1 MDFHPPAEKTAVT
14 SSMLITAPEEGPCTR
29 DDGCAPSLRALH
41 ARLLEN
47 AALRRMRGLERRRSQ
62 RLEDAAYWLNAA
74 PVAVRKASALREETS
89 FAPLP

>member
-1 MDFHPPAEKTAVT
+1 MTLSTVI
-14 SSMLITAPEEGPCTR
+14 SAPEEEPRAFG
-29 DDGCAPSLRALH
+29 DAAGASLRALH

-74 PVAVRKASALREETS
+74 PVAVRKASALREEAS

>member
-1 MDFHPPAEKTAVT
+1 MTPSTVI
-14 SSMLITAPEEGPCTR
+14 SAPEEEPRASG
-29 DDGCAPSLRALH
+29 DAAGAPLRALH

-74 PVAVRKASALREETS
+74 PVAVRKASALREEKS
-89 FAPLP
+89 FTPLP